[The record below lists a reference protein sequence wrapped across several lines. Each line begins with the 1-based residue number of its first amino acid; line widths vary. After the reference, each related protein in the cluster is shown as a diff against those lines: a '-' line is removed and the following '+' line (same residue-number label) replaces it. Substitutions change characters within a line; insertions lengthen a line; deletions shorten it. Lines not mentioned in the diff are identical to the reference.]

1 MILKY
6 NQQVAALQMFT
17 EKQFITFSKKFIE
30 CLIRRNA
37 IYDCPDFYKYPIR
50 ECVAEDAPVTDV
62 INSFKVCGIKE
73 LTSEIYDAVMNA
85 QVFGEDDCPE
95 CGCRMECTDGCYK
108 HKCGDGYISEY
119 EDEPIWEEFICTNCG
134 HREIRDYFN

>member
-37 IYDCPDFYKYPIR
+37 IYECPDFYRYSLR

-95 CGCRMECTDGCYK
+95 CGCRMECTDGCY
-108 HKCGDGYISEY
+108 HQYGDGYTSECINI
-119 EDEPIWEEFICTNCG
+119 PIMEEFICINCG
-134 HREIRDYFN
+134 HKEIRYY

>member
-37 IYDCPDFYKYPIR
+37 IYDCPDFYRYPLR
-50 ECVAEDAPVTDV
+50 ECISEDAPVTDV
-62 INSFKVCGIKE
+62 INSFKVCGIKK

-85 QVFGEDDCPE
+85 QVFSEGDCPE
-95 CGCRMECTDGCYK
+95 CGGQMECIDGCYK

-119 EDEPIWEEFICTNCG
+119 EDEPIWEEFICTICG